1 MKRILIIIA
10 AVCITQSAFKT
21 DRSEQ
26 DFIKGNFQFADAQL
40 KKILADAGNSAK
52 SFPRTTDKNGKMVG
66 TSMYDWTPGFFPGS
80 LWLTSEFNKDK
91 QLQGQAISWTEK
103 LEPLKFY
110 TGNHDLGF
118 MMYCSYGNAYRLTN
132 KPGYKDIL
140 VQSAKSLCSRYN
152 STVGCIKSWNS
163 FRSWHGNN
171 TYNFPVIIDN
181 MMNLEL
187 LFFASKETGD
197 TMYRHIAITH
207 ALNTM
212 KYQIRKDYSSYHV
225 VCYDTTTPQKI
236 LGRETAQGYA
246 DNSTW
251 SRGQAW
257 GIYGFTM
264 CYRETKDKRFL
275 QTAIGMADWYINQK
289 NLPADKVP
297 YWDFNAGEKG
307 YTPGINS
314 KALKMQTAP
323 ILRDASA
330 AAITASALLELSRYT
345 DAQKASRYRKEALQ
359 MLGSLASPVYKAD
372 PGTNGGFLLKHCV
385 GSIPHGAEVDAPLV
399 YADYYFLE
407 ALKRYNDW
415 HLK

>member
-1 MKRILIIIA
+1 
-10 AVCITQSAFKT
+10 
-21 DRSEQ
+21 
-26 DFIKGNFQFADAQL
+26 
-40 KKILADAGNSAK
+40 
-52 SFPRTTDKNGKMVG
+52 
-66 TSMYDWTPGFFPGS
+66 
-80 LWLTSEFNKDK
+80 
-91 QLQGQAISWTEK
+91 
-103 LEPLKFY
+103 
-110 TGNHDLGF
+110 
-118 MMYCSYGNAYRLTN
+118 
-132 KPGYKDIL
+132 
-140 VQSAKSLCSRYN
+140 
-152 STVGCIKSWNS
+152 
-163 FRSWHGNN
+163 
-171 TYNFPVIIDN
+171 
-181 MMNLEL
+181 
-187 LFFASKETGD
+187 
-197 TMYRHIAITH
+197 MYRHIAITH